1 LRGLGIG
8 SNARSQIL
16 QIFEIY
22 DVQPKFVYSNGVYYR
37 SDPPS
42 LDPSPAP
49 AVRGTTTTQPP
60 HRHIRTNARLLQ
72 V

>member
-1 LRGLGIG
+1 MRGLGIG

-37 SDPPS
+37 SDAHPLTRPPS
-42 LDPSPAP
+42 PQSVAP
-49 AVRGTTTTQPP
+49 LQHNHHTGTSA
-60 HRHIRTNARLLQ
+60 HKRALASS
-72 V
+72 